1 MEGLNNRKK
10 RTEAGSAMRMKFLQ
24 TQVKEH
30 EEKNAKIDYLVDQN
44 EKL

>member
-1 MEGLNNRKK
+1 
-10 RTEAGSAMRMKFLQ
+10 MKFLQ